1 MNVPQVR
8 KVEEIERWIVD
19 WLARELKTQPDK
31 IRVDEEFVNLGL
43 SSRKAVLL
51 SGALEDWLGRE
62 LDPSAAW
69 DHPTI
74 AELAKFLAS
83 T

>member
-1 MNVPQVR
+1 MNVPQVK

-43 SSRKAVLL
+43 SSRKADLL
-51 SGALEDWLGRE
+51 SGALED
-62 LDPSAAW
+62 
-69 DHPTI
+69 
-74 AELAKFLAS
+74 
-83 T
+83 